1 MRTGQVGRVG
11 QVEQMEVGQ
20 MTQVK
25 RVRQGADWALATVV
39 LVHLAISVLH
49 GRAHSGAQVPLSP
62 AATMFVY
69 IVILAG
75 PIVGL
80 AVSRWRPI
88 AGAWIVAA
96 SLGGALVFGLI
107 NHFIVAGPDH
117 VGHVAAE
124 WRTLFGVTAALL
136 VASEA
141 VGVAVGV
148 WSASRRSWRTA

>member
-1 MRTGQVGRVG
+1 VGRVG
-11 QVEQMEVGQ
+11 HVGQ
-20 MTQVK
+20 VGQVGKMTQVK
-25 RVRQGADWALATVV
+25 RVRQSADWALAAVV

-148 WSASRRSWRTA
+148 WTASRRSWRTA

>member
-1 MRTGQVGRVG
+1 VERVDQAGRAD
-11 QVEQMEVGQ
+11 
-20 MTQVK
+20 
-25 RVRQGADWALATVV
+25 RVWRRANWALAAVV
-39 LVHLAISVLH
+39 LLHLAINVLH
-49 GRAHSGAQVPLSP
+49 GRAHSGAQVPLSH
-62 AATMFVY
+62 AAALFVY
-69 IVILAG
+69 VVILAG
-75 PIVGL
+75 PLLGL

-136 VASEA
+136 LATEGA
-141 VGVAVGV
+141 GAAIGV
-148 WSASRRSWRTA
+148 WCATGRARRTS